1 MKTSRWT
8 RGLGA
13 AGLALMMCGVAACV
27 SDAEPSGGPSGSVE
41 IDPAATVR
49 VAWAGPP
56 TNLDPHRQVSPADMP
71 YSSLIY
77 DRLTRMSPDGNKVL
91 PMLAESWTFSPDG
104 KRLEL
109 KLRTDVTFHD
119 GTKFTSAVVK
129 TNLERGKSVA
139 GTTVA
144 PDLASIASI
153 DTPDDA
159 TVVLNLS
166 SGGAALPVAFTTNVG
181 EMVSPKALADGR
193 DLKLAPGDAGSGA
206 YKLADLRPNESAT
219 FERVDN
225 YWDDSVQR
233 AKTIAI
239 TVSTAASGI
248 NGLRAG
254 QFDLVQVTIGPDT
267 QPTLDGAKAGGYEV
281 YVKDVRGSH
290 TLMLNSAK
298 PPLDNL
304 KLRQAIQFAIDRD
317 AIGNQLYQG
326 QCAPS
331 YQPFGSGNPAHNAEV
346 DSGYA
351 FNLDKA
357 KQLLA
362 ESGLANPTFDI
373 EFGPAH
379 KVTAEAVQAQLTS
392 AGINAQLKPVPQGEV
407 SPRFNGGEAMA
418 TLTGIVPGADGST
431 YVSRYVLGGATISRG
446 GDPAQVARV
455 KTLAAEALDPTLSEA
470 DRGTKYQEIQGVVAA
485 QAWSVQVCSARQL
498 WAHNAKMVG
507 VDDTMPGIW
516 AALPEFDRLAKAR

>member
-1 MKTSRWT
+1 VKTPRWK
-8 RGLGA
+8 RVLGA
-13 AGLALMMCGVAACV
+13 AAVAFLATSATACV
-27 SDAEPSGGPSGSVE
+27 SDAEPSSSPSGSVAV
-41 IDPAATVR
+41 DPDATVR

-71 YSSLIY
+71 YTSLIY
-77 DRLTRMSPDGNKVL
+77 DRLTRMSPDGNRVT

-129 TNLERGKSVA
+129 ANLERGKTVQ

-144 PDLASIASI
+144 PDLASVSSI
-153 DTPDDA
+153 ETPDEA
-159 TVVLNLS
+159 TAVLNLS
-166 SGGAALPVAFTTNVG
+166 GGGAALPVAFATNVG
-181 EMVSPKALADGR
+181 EMVSPKALTDGR

-206 YKLADLRPNESAT
+206 YKITQLRPNEGAT
-219 FERVDN
+219 FERSED
-225 YWDDSVQR
+225 YWDDSVPR
-233 AKTIAI
+233 ARTIEV
-239 TVSTAASGI
+239 TVSAAAAGI

-267 QPTLDGAKAGGYEV
+267 QPTLDGAKGGGYEV

-304 KLRQAIQFAIDRD
+304 KLRQAIQFAIDRE

-326 QCAPS
+326 QCTPS
-331 YQPFGSGNPAHNAEV
+331 FQPFGAGSPAHNPAV
-346 DSGYA
+346 DADYA
-351 FNLDKA
+351 FDVDKA
-357 KQLLA
+357 RQLLA
-362 ESGLANPTFDI
+362 ESGLSNPTFEI

-379 KVTAEAVQAQLTS
+379 QVTAEAVQAQLTA

-407 SPRFNGGEAMA
+407 SPRFNGGESAA

-431 YVSRYVLGGATISRG
+431 YVGRYVLGGATISRG
-446 GDPAQVARV
+446 GDAAQVAQVRA
-455 KTLAAEALDPTLSEA
+455 LAAEALDPTLSEA
-470 DRGTKYQEIQGVVAA
+470 DRGGKYQQIQGIVAA